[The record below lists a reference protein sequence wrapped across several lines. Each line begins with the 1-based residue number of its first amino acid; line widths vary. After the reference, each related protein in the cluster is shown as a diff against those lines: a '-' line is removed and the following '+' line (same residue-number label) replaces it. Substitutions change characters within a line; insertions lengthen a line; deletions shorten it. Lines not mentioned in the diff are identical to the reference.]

1 MLRST
6 VRVLPLVASLVL
18 ALGACGTEDDSSAV
32 DEPAEAATSATLDP
46 SPSETAGEDD
56 PVAEETEDPYEG
68 AVVVEMTFQD
78 GSASPL
84 GERVMAEVGQRIV
97 FLVTADEPGELH
109 AHTTEELTLEY
120 PAGESELTMVVEQPG
135 VVEVESHDLGAIL
148 VQLQVS

>member
-6 VRVLPLVASLVL
+6 VRVLPLVAGLVL
-18 ALGACGTEDDSSAV
+18 SLGACGADDDSSAV
-32 DEPAEAATSATLDP
+32 DEPTAAETSSATVDP
-46 SPSETAGEDD
+46 SPSETASE

-68 AVVVEMTFQD
+68 AVVVEMTFED
-78 GSASPL
+78 GTASPL
-84 GERVMAEVGQRIV
+84 GERVMAEVGQQVV

>member
-1 MLRST
+1 MKRST
-6 VRVLPLVASLVL
+6 VRVLPLVAGLVL
-18 ALGACGTEDDSSAV
+18 ALGACGAEDDGSAV
-32 DEPAEAATSATLDP
+32 DETPAAQASSTPEP
-46 SPSETAGEDD
+46 SPSTGASE
-56 PVAEETEDPYEG
+56 PVEEETEDPYEG
-68 AVVVEMTFQD
+68 SVVVEMSFEGGT
-78 GSASPL
+78 ASPL
-84 GERVMAEVGQRIV
+84 GERVQADVGQPIV

>member
-1 MLRST
+1 MKRST
-6 VRVLPLVASLVL
+6 VRVLPLVAGLVL
-18 ALGACGTEDDSSAV
+18 ALGACGADDDSSAV
-32 DEPAEAATSATLDP
+32 DETPAAQASSTPGS
-46 SPSETAGEDD
+46 SPSGGASE
-56 PVAEETEDPYEG
+56 PVEEETEDPYEG
-68 AVVVEMTFQD
+68 SVVVEMSFEGGT
-78 GSASPL
+78 ASPL
-84 GERVMAEVGQRIV
+84 GERVQADVGQPIV